1 MEQTIKLT
9 DSHFHILSL
18 SEKGLD
24 TNDLL
29 ERMEAQGMEA
39 IDIGTVSD
47 DLPARRKLLGGRNYP
62 LSAGIGPWGVGQ
74 DIEELKRMIAS
85 YGPVCAIGEI
95 GLDNHWK
102 NYAAPLA
109 QETFLS
115 EQIDLAD
122 SLGLPVIFH
131 VRDAD
136 EQIRRILK
144 SRPFP
149 KGGIMHCFEGDD
161 RTCDVAL
168 QTGFFISFSGV
179 VTYKGNEWMEAIVR
193 MVPDDRLLLETD
205 SPYLSPVPL
214 RGLKNTPLSIIHTY
228 EKVAEIRKTTVESLA
243 TIVRTN
249 LHAFLAAGHTA

>member
-1 MEQTIKLT
+1 MIAVFPGGLQEKMEQTIKLT

-29 ERMEAQGMEA
+29 DRMEAQGMEA

-161 RTCDVAL
+161 APATWRFRRDSSSRSAGGHL
-168 QTGFFISFSGV
+168 QRQ
-179 VTYKGNEWMEAIVR
+179 R
-193 MVPDDRLLLETD
+193 MDGGHRPDGPDDRLLLETD
-205 SPYLSPVPL
+205 SPYLSPV
-214 RGLKNTPLSIIHTY
+214 RS
-228 EKVAEIRKTTVESLA
+228 VD
-243 TIVRTN
+243 
-249 LHAFLAAGHTA
+249 